1 MKINKTKF
9 RLTEDNFFPIKS
21 PKNKIVLRNS
31 STKDMKFFN
40 GWLLRRNGTYKKV
53 TPYTIDR
60 DGKIYEHYD
69 PTYYSEFMG
78 TKSLDKETIGITL
91 VNQGWLKKDS
101 LTNKYKD
108 WVGNIYKGTD
118 VFKKQWRGHFF
129 WAPYTEKQ
137 MKVAGELIEKLCEEY
152 KIEKNS
158 LSHNV
163 MFSEAPSFNGV
174 LSKSNFSRDFTDI
187 SPSFEFDYIDNKL
200 LKEKN
205 DEQSI

>member
-1 MKINKTKF
+1 MRINRTKF
-9 RLTEDNFFPIKS
+9 RLSDSNFFTESQEKH
-21 PKNKIVLRNS
+21 KIVLRNS
-31 STKDMKFFN
+31 STQDMKFFN
-40 GWLLRRNGTYKKV
+40 GWLLRRNGRYKKV
-53 TPYTIDR
+53 TPYTVDR
-60 DGKIYEHYD
+60 DGKVYEHYD
-69 PTYYSEFMG
+69 PSYYSKFMG
-78 TKSLDKETIGITL
+78 EDTLDKETIGVTL

-108 WVGNIYKGTD
+108 WVGNIYKGSD

-137 MKVAGELIEKLCEEY
+137 MKSVGRLIETLCDIY
-152 KIEKNS
+152 NIERNS

-200 LKEKN
+200 LKEKK